1 MKTNILYDTKYYFQQ
16 NKKKIQKDTLG
27 GGVLY
32 AQLLNQQEFGL
43 RHLKK
48 SENKVQLSTQVY
60 NEGNKS
66 GGDGCRVTKTTVITN
81 TQDSDEKKAVQE

>member
-16 NKKKIQKDTLG
+16 NKKKIQKDSLG
-27 GGVLY
+27 GGVLH
-32 AQLLNQQEFGL
+32 AQLLNQQVWTEAF
-43 RHLKK
+43 KK
-48 SENKVQLSTQVY
+48 SENKAQLSTQVY

-66 GGDGCRVTKTTVITN
+66 GGDGCRVMKTTVITN

>member
-48 SENKVQLSTQVY
+48 SENKV
-60 NEGNKS
+60 
-66 GGDGCRVTKTTVITN
+66 
-81 TQDSDEKKAVQE
+81 